1 MQKKSIILGCGHSL
15 PYVIIRLGC
24 DSVARKSYSQARN
37 YKIYYLIE
45 DYKKNGKRT
54 TRTLETIGNE
64 PDIIKKANEEN
75 ISLDAWLNNYVKE
88 YNNTHK
94 VKEEPEEVVVKKYVN
109 RQIPM
114 DKINKYNI
122 GYLFLED
129 IYYSLKL
136 DKTINTITKKHKFE
150 FDLNEVLSYLV
161 YSRIIFPSSKL
172 KTYELSKNFI
182 ETPKYNLENI
192 YRGLTYLCSNLD
204 YIQRELY
211 NNSKA
216 VVDRNTRV
224 FYYDCTNY
232 YFDISEE
239 DDLRKYTGNAKD
251 KKGKPVVGMGLFLDG
266 NGYPIAMNIYPG
278 SDNESTT
285 LIPLQKKI
293 IGIDPLTDF
302 KIDGFDIENKNTII
316 CTDAAMCTDEIKL
329 FNVKNGRAFVITQS
343 IKKLKNEY
351 KEEVFKDGDWRI
363 VGDLSKTYKL
373 SSILNDEELR
383 KKHYETIFYKIVQTE
398 TTSVKQDL
406 IVTFQIKY
414 KDYLANVRNGQI
426 ERAKKKISSS
436 SNGDKIKLST
446 NPNDYRR
453 LIKEDVSTSKKAKN
467 KEEENSLNESKEK
480 EKFIYS
486 YSINEDIIKE
496 EEKYDGYY
504 GVTTN
509 INAEVKD
516 ILKISKNR
524 WEIEEN
530 FRILKSDFESGD
542 IYLSREDRIT
552 AHFLTCFISL
562 LIYRILENK
571 LDYKYTNTEIIEKLR
586 EMEVYEE
593 KGTGYSPA
601 YVRNNLT
608 DDLHDVFGFRTD
620 YEITTYEKFNKI
632 FSKVKR

>member
-1 MQKKSIILGCGHSL
+1 M
-15 PYVIIRLGC
+15 
-24 DSVARKSYSQARN
+24 ARKSYSQARN

-94 VKEEPEEVVVKKYVN
+94 VKEEPEEVIVKKYVN

-114 DKINKYNI
+114 DKINKYNV

-136 DKTINTITKKHKFE
+136 DKTINTVTKKHKFE

-161 YSRIIFPSSKL
+161 YSRIIFSSSKL

-216 VVDRNTRV
+216 VVDRKTRI

-239 DDLRKYTGNAKD
+239 DDLRKYTANAKD

-278 SDNESTT
+278 NDNESTT

-302 KIDGFDIENKNTII
+302 EVDGFDIENKNTII

-373 SSILNDEELR
+373 SSILSDEELR
-383 KKHYETIFYKIVQTE
+383 KKYYETVFYKIVQTE
-398 TTSVKQDL
+398 TKSVKQDL

-453 LIKEDVSTSKKAKN
+453 LIKEDVSSLKKGKN
-467 KEEENSLNESKEK
+467 KEEENSLNESNKK

>member
-1 MQKKSIILGCGHSL
+1 MARIKASTSIKS
-15 PYVIIRLGC
+15 
-24 DSVARKSYSQARN
+24 KSYS
-37 YKIYYLIE
+37 IIDDYYR
-45 DYKKNGKRT
+45 NGKRT
-54 TRTLETIGNE
+54 TKVVDIIGNHE
-64 PDIIKKANEEN
+64 KVSKLAESEGIDVDTWLKNY
-75 ISLDAWLNNYVKE
+75 LNNYKE
-88 YNNTHK
+88 KHG
-94 VKEEPEEVVVKKYVN
+94 VPVKKE
-109 RQIPM
+109 
-114 DKINKYNI
+114 KIIIEKYSNKIVPKGKIVRFNI

-136 DKTINTITKKHKFE
+136 DKIINTVAKKYKFE

-182 ETPKYNLENI
+182 ETPKYNLINI
-192 YRGLTYLCSNLD
+192 YRGLTYLCSSLD

-216 VVDRNTRV
+216 VVDRNTRI

-239 DDLRKYTGNAKD
+239 DDLRKYTANAKD

-293 IGIDPLTDF
+293 IGIDQLTGF
-302 KIDGFDIENKNTII
+302 EIDGFDLENKNTII
-316 CTDAAMCTDEIKL
+316 CTDAAMCTDQIKL

-343 IKKLKNEY
+343 IKKLKKEY
-351 KEEVFKDGDWRI
+351 QAKVFEDDDWRI
-363 VGDLSKTYKL
+363 VGDLRKTYKL

-383 KKHYETIFYKIVQTE
+383 EKYYETIFYKIVQTE
-398 TTSVKQDL
+398 TAHVVQDL

-414 KDYLANVRNGQI
+414 KDYSANVRKGQI
-426 ERAKKKISSS
+426 ERASKKISSS
-436 SNGDKIKLST
+436 SNGEKIKLST

-453 LIKEDVSTSKKAKN
+453 FIKEEISTTKKV
-467 KEEENSLNESKEK
+467 KESENENRNSLNEPKKKEK
-480 EKFIYS
+480 YYYS
-486 YSINEDIIKE
+486 YSISKDIIKD

-509 INAEVKD
+509 LNGEISD

-571 LDYKYTNTEIIEKLR
+571 LDYKYTNTQIIDKLR
-586 EMEVYEE
+586 EMEVFEE
-593 KGTGYSPA
+593 NNAGYSPS
-601 YVRNNLT
+601 YTRDNLT
-608 DDLHDVFGFRTD
+608 DDLHEVFGFRTD
-620 YEITTYEKFNKI
+620 YEIITYEDFKKTFNK
-632 FSKVKR
+632 VKKIK

>member
-1 MQKKSIILGCGHSL
+1 M
-15 PYVIIRLGC
+15 
-24 DSVARKSYSQARN
+24 ARIKVNISTNSKSYS
-37 YKIYYLIE
+37 IIDDYYR
-45 DYKKNGKRT
+45 NGKRT
-54 TRTLETIGNE
+54 TKVVDTIGNYE
-64 PDIIKKANEEN
+64 KVSKLAESEGIDV
-75 ISLDAWLNNYVKE
+75 DAWLINYLNNYKE
-88 YNNTHK
+88 KHGVPVQDKK
-94 VKEEPEEVVVKKYVN
+94 VIIEKYSN
-109 RQIPM
+109 KIIPM
-114 DKINKYNI
+114 NKINKYNV
-122 GYLFLED
+122 GYLFLKN
-129 IYYSLKL
+129 IYYSLKI
-136 DKTINTITKKHKFE
+136 DKTINTVTKKYKFE

-192 YRGLTYLCSNLD
+192 YRGLTYLCSDLD
-204 YIQRELY
+204 YIQRDLY

-216 VVDRNTRV
+216 VVDRKTRI
-224 FYYDCTNY
+224 FYYDCANY

-302 KIDGFDIENKNTII
+302 EIDGFDIENKNTII
-316 CTDAAMCTDEIKL
+316 CTDAAMCTDQIKL
-329 FNVKNGRAFVITQS
+329 FNVDKGRAFVITQS
-343 IKKLKNEY
+343 IKKLKKEY
-351 KEEVFKDGDWRI
+351 QEEIFEDDNWRI

-373 SSILNDEELR
+373 SSILENEELR
-383 KKHYETIFYKIVQTE
+383 KKYYETVFYKIVQTE
-398 TTSVKQDL
+398 TKSVKQDL

-414 KDYLANVRNGQI
+414 KDYLANVRKGQI
-426 ERAKKKISSS
+426 ERANKKISSS
-436 SNGDKIKLST
+436 NNGDKIKLST

-453 LIKEDVSTSKKAKN
+453 FIKEEVSSLKNKKN
-467 KEEENSLNESKEK
+467 KEEENSLNESNKKE
-480 EKFIYS
+480 EFIYS
-486 YSINEDIIKE
+486 YSINEDIIKDE
-496 EEKYDGYY
+496 AKYDGYY

-509 INAEVKD
+509 LNGDVKD

-542 IYLSREDRIT
+542 IYLSRKDRIT

-571 LDYKYTNTEIIEKLR
+571 LEYKYTNTEIIEKLR

-608 DDLHDVFGFRTD
+608 DDLHDTFGFRTD
-620 YEITTYEKFNKI
+620 YEITTYEDFKKI
-632 FSKVKR
+632 FKRLKKDR

>member
-1 MQKKSIILGCGHSL
+1 MARIKINTSINS
-15 PYVIIRLGC
+15 
-24 DSVARKSYSQARN
+24 KSYS
-37 YKIYYLIE
+37 IIDDYYR
-45 DYKKNGKRT
+45 NGKRT
-54 TRTLETIGNE
+54 TRVVDTIGNYE
-64 PDIIKKANEEN
+64 KVSKLAESEGIDVDTWLINY
-75 ISLDAWLNNYVKE
+75 LNNYKE
-88 YNNTHK
+88 KHGVPIRGEK
-94 VKEEPEEVVVKKYVN
+94 VIIEKYSN
-109 RQIPM
+109 KIIPIN
-114 DKINKYNI
+114 KINKYNI

-136 DKTINTITKKHKFE
+136 DKTINTVTKKHKFE

-204 YIQRELY
+204 YIQKELY
-211 NNSKA
+211 NNSKS
-216 VVDRNTRV
+216 VVDRKTRI

-302 KIDGFDIENKNTII
+302 EIDGFDIENKNTII
-316 CTDAAMCTDEIKL
+316 CTDAAMCTDQIKL
-329 FNVKNGRAFVITQS
+329 FNVEKGRAFVITQS
-343 IKKLKNEY
+343 IKKLKKEY
-351 KEEVFKDGDWRI
+351 QEEVFKDDNWRI

-373 SSILNDEELR
+373 SSILSNEELR
-383 KKHYETIFYKIVQTE
+383 KKYYETVFYKIVQTE
-398 TTSVKQDL
+398 TKSVKQDL

-414 KDYLANVRNGQI
+414 KDYLTNVRNGQI

-453 LIKEDVSTSKKAKN
+453 FIKEDISTSKKAKN
-467 KEEENSLNESKEK
+467 KEEENSLNESTEK

-486 YSINEDIIKE
+486 YSINEDTIKD

-509 INAEVKD
+509 LNGEVKD

-571 LDYKYTNTEIIEKLR
+571 LNYKYTNTEIIEKLR

-620 YEITTYEKFNKI
+620 YEITTYEDFKKI
-632 FSKVKR
+632 FKQLKKGR